1 MDYIADLHTHSPYSR
16 ATSPEGTLS
25 GLAGWARVKGIQVIG
40 TGDFTHPGWFR
51 RLREELVPAEPGL
64 FRLKDE
70 EAIFPPLAGVAP
82 APTPVRF
89 LLSAEIS
96 SIYKRYGAVRK
107 VHNLLYVPDFA
118 SAERI
123 SATLA
128 GIGNIESDGR
138 PILGLDSR
146 DLLEIVLTKAP
157 EGFLVP
163 AHIWTPW
170 FSLFGSRSGFDTI
183 EACFGDLTPHVFALE
198 TGLSSDPDMNRLV
211 SHLDRFALISNSDC
225 HSPAKLG
232 REANLFSTDLD
243 FFALREAIRGNRR
256 DAFRATVEFFP
267 EEGKYHADGH
277 RACHVCLD
285 PLETRRLGLACPV
298 CGKPLTVGVCHR
310 VMELS
315 DREQPLY
322 REESPGVFS
331 LIPLPEVLGEIV
343 GTGPASKKVMELYG
357 RTIARFGS
365 EFGLL
370 LHTPPDEIRQASP
383 ILGEAVERMRS
394 RRVIRKPGFD
404 GEFGVIRVFEEGEIE
419 RLAGQGSLF
428 GDGPKAGRAQKKQT
442 EALALPAVLEVRDGV
457 CNSPEKTGGPNP
469 EQAVQKWSDARRAKT
484 EERGVYGNTLSDEV
498 CSATQQMSVFQQAAN
513 PEQAAAIASGSRHIL
528 VTAGPGTGKTYTL
541 TQRLAALLA
550 AGQDP
555 ARMAAITFTV
565 KAADEVRE
573 RLLKSVGSAG
583 ERIFVGTFHQ
593 FCLDGLRRA
602 APSLAVVGPES
613 RERLFKRLFQG
624 LGAGERSRLAGELA
638 DHFRSPAQEAA
649 GSIQPYLDELQR
661 LHAIDLDAVIPEF
674 VRRLQADTAL
684 KAQVSGSLTH
694 LFVDEFQDLNES
706 QFEVVR
712 ILAESCSVFAIGDPD
727 QAIYGFRGSDPAFF
741 FRFAGMPGIEQVFL
755 IRNYRCPSA
764 VIAAAAALI
773 IHNRGHNSLPGGLP
787 LAAES
792 GRQGVIELYTA
803 PTPAAEAEFIV
814 RRIEELMGGIEHF
827 SLASGRGGDGGSGQL
842 SFGDMAVL
850 FRLGRQAEEIAAALE
865 RRGIPFQQVGTV
877 PFYRTPELRPAYY
890 FVQAA
895 AGTEVIA
902 DWLRLA
908 CGLPGIGNAT
918 IERMEAA
925 LPLAGDFWAC
935 SSLSKLPQTAVRALT
950 ELDQALSRFRKAVS
964 QSGLAPGLAGI
975 LPYLGVGP
983 ELAGAKRLLDLA
995 GSFGGDLAAFGS
1007 HLRRYAEA
1015 SVYDERAE
1023 AVTLMTLHSAKGL
1036 EFPVVF
1042 LAGVE
1047 EGFLPCS
1054 LWNDVNL
1061 EEERRLFYV
1070 GLTRAKERVLLTAS
1084 GSRSWVGPAPRP
1096 LSRFI
1101 GELPAQLLSAAAA
1114 APVRKAKAR
1123 KGSEQM
1129 ELF

>member
-51 RLREELVPAEPGL
+51 CLREELVPAEPGL

-70 EAIFPPLAGVAP
+70 EAIISPLAGVAP

-96 SIYKRYGAVRK
+96 SIYKRHGAVRK

-118 SAERI
+118 SAERLN
-123 SATLA
+123 ATLA

-146 DLLEIVLTKAP
+146 DLLEILLEQAP
-157 EGFLVP
+157 DGFLIP

-170 FSLFGSRSGFDTI
+170 FSLFGSRSGFDGI

-198 TGLSSDPDMNRLV
+198 TGLSSDPDMNRLI
-211 SHLDRFALISNSDC
+211 SGLDRFALISNSDC

-232 REANLFSTDLD
+232 REVNLFSTNLD
-243 FFALREAIRGNRR
+243 FFALKEAIRGNRR

-285 PLETRRLGLACPV
+285 PLETRRLGLTCPV

-310 VMELS
+310 VMELA

-322 REESPGVFS
+322 REDSPRVFS
-331 LIPLPEVLGEIV
+331 LIPLPEVLGEIL
-343 GTGPASKKVMELYG
+343 GTGPTSKKVMEQYG

-365 EFGLL
+365 EFDLL
-370 LHTPPDEIRQASP
+370 LHASPEEIRQASE

-394 RRVIRKPGFD
+394 GRVIRKPGYD
-404 GEFGVIRVFEEGEIE
+404 GEYGVIRVFEEGKLA

-428 GDGPKAGRAQKKQT
+428 GDGPTARRAQKKQT
-442 EALALPAVLEVRDGV
+442 GTLALPALPASPTLEDDRDRMPD
-457 CNSPEKTGGPNP
+457 SPAKTGGP
-469 EQAVQKWSDARRAKT
+469 
-484 EERGVYGNTLSDEV
+484 
-498 CSATQQMSVFQQAAN
+498 N

-541 TQRLAALLA
+541 TLRAAALLA
-550 AGQDP
+550 AGHDP
-555 ARMAAITFTV
+555 GRMAAITFTV

-573 RLLKSVGSAG
+573 RLLIAAGPAG
-583 ERIFVGTFHQ
+583 ERVFVGTFHQ
-593 FCLDGLRRA
+593 FCLDWLRRA
-602 APSLAVVGPES
+602 APDLAVVGPDS
-613 RERLFKRLFQG
+613 RERLLKRLFPR
-624 LGAGERSRLAGELA
+624 LSGAERNRLAPEIAMDLA
-638 DHFRSPAQEAA
+638 DHLRRPAQEAA
-649 GSIQPYLDELQR
+649 GNIQPYLDELRR
-661 LHAIDLDAVIPEF
+661 LEAIDLDAVIPEF
-674 VRRLQADTAL
+674 VRRLEVDAAL
-684 KAQVSGSLTH
+684 RRQVLGSLEH

-706 QFEVVR
+706 QFELVR
-712 ILAESCSVFAIGDPD
+712 ILAETGGVFAIGDPD
-727 QAIYGFRGSDPAFF
+727 QAIYGFRGSDPEFF
-741 FRFAGMPGIEQVFL
+741 FRFAEMPGVERVFL
-755 IRNYRCPSA
+755 TRNYRCPTA

-773 IHNRGHNSLPGGLP
+773 NHNTRHNSRPSGLP
-787 LAAES
+787 LVAES
-792 GRQGVIELYTA
+792 GRQGAIELYSA
-803 PTPAAEAEFIV
+803 PSPAAEAEFIV

-827 SLASGRGGDGGSGQL
+827 SLASGRGGDGGVGRGL

-865 RRGIPFQQVGTV
+865 RRGIPCQQVGTV
-877 PFYRTPELRPAYY
+877 PFYLAPELRPAYY

-895 AGTEVIA
+895 AGSEVIA
-902 DWLRLA
+902 DWLQLA
-908 CGLPGIGNAT
+908 GGLPGIGNAS

-925 LPLAGDFWAC
+925 LPLTGDFWAC
-935 SSLSKLPQTAVRALT
+935 RALAELPQAAERALT
-950 ELDQALSRFRKAVS
+950 ELRQTLEPFREAVAR
-964 QSGLAPGLAGI
+964 SGLATALSAM

-983 ELAGAKRLLDLA
+983 ELAGAKRFLDLA

-1007 HLRRYAEA
+1007 HLRRYADA
-1015 SVYDERAE
+1015 SVYDKRAE
-1023 AVTLMTLHSAKGL
+1023 AVALMTLHSAKGL

-1042 LAGVE
+1042 LAGAE
-1047 EGFLPCS
+1047 EGLLPCS

-1084 GSRSWVGPAPRP
+1084 GNRPWAGPSPRR
-1096 LSRFI
+1096 LSPFI
-1101 GELPAQLLSAAAA
+1101 GEIPAQLLSAAVA
-1114 APVRKAKAR
+1114 APFRKAKGR